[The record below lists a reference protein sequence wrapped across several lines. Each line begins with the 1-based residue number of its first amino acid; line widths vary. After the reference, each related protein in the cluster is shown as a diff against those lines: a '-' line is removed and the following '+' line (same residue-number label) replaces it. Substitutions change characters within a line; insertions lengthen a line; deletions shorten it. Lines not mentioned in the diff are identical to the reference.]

1 MATENIIELELE
13 ISIEDAQEDYL
24 DEATRQLLSE
34 LRETNVESVR
44 LATSGVV
51 PAGTKSI
58 DPVTT
63 GAIAIA
69 VLPTFLPKVIDAV
82 QAWAMR
88 GNGRT
93 VKFKG
98 KVGGQ
103 MVEFEGHSEDLEKLI
118 STLTKRK
125 KK

>member
-34 LRETNVESVR
+34 LRETNAESVR

>member
-34 LRETNVESVR
+34 LRETNAECVR

-51 PAGTKSI
+51 PTGTKSI

>member
-34 LRETNVESVR
+34 LRETNTESVR